1 MILVFGC
8 RENRYVVVLWKRGVK
23 MYISRVKLYN
33 WKSFRECDVR
43 LSERCFVVGA
53 NATGKSNFLD
63 VFRFL
68 RDIVKEGGGLQA
80 AVNVRGGLKKI
91 RCLAAR
97 QKTEVC
103 IEVDISENGKKEPK
117 WRYSLEMVNTG
128 GGIQTLAALVNRE
141 EVYNYESKDMVLLR
155 DSSYQGDD
163 SETKKYTHLEQPT
176 VNAKFREVKEV
187 FQTTEYLNVIPQ
199 FVRDADSFMLTT
211 GKEDYYGRNF
221 MRRLALLNGK
231 TRDKY
236 FKIINEVLLIAVPQ
250 LENLSFVKDEKG
262 VPHIEAKYQHWR
274 AKGSKQNEQMFSD
287 GTIRL
292 IGFLFAMLDGTG
304 IILLEEPETNLHAA
318 IVSAIPEFVAKIQ
331 RNKKRQVIITTHS
344 YEILSNPGI
353 RAEELVTLRPSA
365 EGTVVE
371 NGCED
376 KVVTAML
383 DAGLSAAD
391 AAMAETKVAN
401 VDDLGNVEL

>member
-1 MILVFGC
+1 M
-8 RENRYVVVLWKRGVK
+8 
-23 MYISRVKLYN
+23 
-33 WKSFRECDVR
+33 
-43 LSERCFVVGA
+43 
-53 NATGKSNFLD
+53 
-63 VFRFL
+63 
-68 RDIVKEGGGLQA
+68 
-80 AVNVRGGLKKI
+80 
-91 RCLAAR
+91 
-97 QKTEVC
+97 
-103 IEVDISENGKKEPK
+103 
-117 WRYSLEMVNTG
+117 
-128 GGIQTLAALVNRE
+128 
-141 EVYNYESKDMVLLR
+141 
-155 DSSYQGDD
+155 
-163 SETKKYTHLEQPT
+163 
-176 VNAKFREVKEV
+176 
-187 FQTTEYLNVIPQ
+187 IPQ

-331 RNKKRQVIITTHS
+331 RNKKDR
-344 YEILSNPGI
+344 
-353 RAEELVTLRPSA
+353 
-365 EGTVVE
+365 
-371 NGCED
+371 
-376 KVVTAML
+376 
-383 DAGLSAAD
+383 
-391 AAMAETKVAN
+391 
-401 VDDLGNVEL
+401 